1 MLNLSQVVDVTT
13 SLTLEQGQVILDFI
27 KESGLDWQYGTP
39 DQEYDQRVQAVLDE
53 YWPGTSDLKNIKRIT
68 GKAVY
73 LAEYEGSDV
82 IVKSVTYDDTLL
94 KADIHDMGF
103 VDFIGEA
110 VEAST
115 YIEPGVQV
123 SDDKELILTM
133 T

>member
-115 YIEPGVQV
+115 YI
-123 SDDKELILTM
+123 
-133 T
+133 

>member
-39 DQEYDQRVQAVLDE
+39 DQAYDQRVQAVLDE